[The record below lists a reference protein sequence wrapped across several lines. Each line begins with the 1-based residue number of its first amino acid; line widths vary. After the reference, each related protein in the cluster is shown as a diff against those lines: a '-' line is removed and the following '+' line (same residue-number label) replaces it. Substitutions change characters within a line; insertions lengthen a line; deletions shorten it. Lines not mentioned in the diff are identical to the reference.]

1 MKRRIRIWRDAPKRN
16 YQNTIEGMLEKSMQ
30 PVEPDPAF
38 VKKLKE
44 NLIKQKEY
52 KTQEDTRSTKRFI
65 IMVVG
70 ILSSV
75 IVLVYTL
82 IRTILQ
88 LFKPKKKKN
97 QNLIEQ

>member
-1 MKRRIRIWRDAPKRN
+1 MKRRIRIWREPPKRN
-16 YQNTIEGMLEKSMQ
+16 YQNTIEGMLEKTMQ
-30 PVEPDPAF
+30 PVEPDPVF

-52 KTQEDTRSTKRFI
+52 TAQEDTKSTKRFI

-70 ILSSV
+70 ILSSI
-75 IVLVYTL
+75 IVLAYTL
-82 IRTILQ
+82 VRAILQ
-88 LFKPKKKKN
+88 LFKPKKKN

>member
-1 MKRRIRIWRDAPKRN
+1 MKRRIRIWREPPKRN
-16 YQNTIEGMLEKSMQ
+16 YQNTIEGMLEKTML
-30 PVEPDPAF
+30 PVEPDPVF

-52 KTQEDTRSTKRFI
+52 STQEDTKSTKRFI
-65 IMVVG
+65 FMVVG

-75 IVLVYTL
+75 IVLVYT
-82 IRTILQ
+82 IVRAILQ
-88 LFKPKKKKN
+88 LFKPKKKN